1 MSVTTPGVPIA
12 GLGSEARALAR
23 TINNDLGNSTSSS
36 SRLGFFGTLPDWR
49 DVNGTLDE
57 IDYLYQSQRLCH
69 GVAIF
74 TSYGDR
80 LLGDS
85 LFAPIWEKLNGYRA
99 LVFVH
104 PTQLPGVQPTYMAE
118 TLPAPII
125 DFPLATTRSAVD
137 LVMSGTMKRNQHVDV
152 ILSHAGG
159 TLPFLATR
167 AIGSLLIPDVA
178 AKVAVSIVQARRDFA
193 RFYLDIALSTSPAQL
208 DGVLR
213 FTDPSKVLFG
223 SDFPYAPQITIDALI
238 LQYAG
243 YVASNT
249 DGWRIA
255 PDVLRSNSVELL
267 KRHQLDKALEEEN
280 LVPR

>member
-1 MSVTTPGVPIA
+1 
-12 GLGSEARALAR
+12 
-23 TINNDLGNSTSSS
+23 
-36 SRLGFFGTLPDWR
+36 
-49 DVNGTLDE
+49 
-57 IDYLYQSQRLCH
+57 
-69 GVAIF
+69 
-74 TSYGDR
+74 
-80 LLGDS
+80 
-85 LFAPIWEKLNGYRA
+85 
-99 LVFVH
+99 
-104 PTQLPGVQPTYMAE
+104 MAE

-223 SDFPYAPQITIDALI
+223 SDLPYAPQITIDALI